1 MSFWKFLIGPRIA
14 CGVIGHVF
22 TPDEQK
28 RAIETNKMIKKIKMG
43 KSKKTNKK
51 VKESKKDKN
60 SNDAYSND
68 GYSNNGYSNDGYSS
82 DGYNNDGYS
91 NIPKS
96 KNKKESVD
104 QLKFVRKSTSN
115 PDSRVNTENIRA
127 LLERMHERKKI

>member
-60 SNDAYSND
+60 SNDGYSND
-68 GYSNNGYSNDGYSS
+68 GYSNDGYS
-82 DGYNNDGYS
+82 NDGYS